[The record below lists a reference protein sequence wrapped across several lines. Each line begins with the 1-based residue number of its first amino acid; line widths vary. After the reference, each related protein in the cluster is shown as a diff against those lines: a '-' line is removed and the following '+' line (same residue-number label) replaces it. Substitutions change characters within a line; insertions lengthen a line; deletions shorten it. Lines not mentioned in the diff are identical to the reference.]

1 LNLFYL
7 PDISDGHL
15 QLDEDESQHV
25 LKVLRYQVGD
35 ELPVTDGKGNLYFC
49 SIDSTAGRTCTLGII
64 RNEFK
69 RKPDHHIHI
78 ALAPTKSSD
87 RTEWFVEKATEIGI
101 QEITFMQTHHS
112 ERSRINTERMQRV
125 AISAM
130 KQSGQVWLPEVHA
143 LTDFK
148 SVLRIDADQKFIA
161 TVDTEI
167 QSTHLIH
174 QALRQKRYLILIG
187 PEGDFSQVEIHEA
200 IKSEFKQINL
210 GVNVLRTETAALA
223 ACHTLNLLN
232 IP

>member
-1 LNLFYL
+1 L
-7 PDISDGHL
+7 PGLSDGHL

-25 LKVLRYQVGD
+25 LKVLRYQVGE

-49 SIDSTAGRTCTLGII
+49 SIDSTAGKTCTLGII
-64 RNEFK
+64 RKEFK
-69 RKPDHHIHI
+69 SKRNHHIHI

-101 QEITFMQTHHS
+101 QEITFIQTHHS
-112 ERSRINTERMQRV
+112 ERSRINAERMQRV

-130 KQSGQVWLPEVHA
+130 KQSGQVWLPEIHD

-148 SVLRIDADQKFIA
+148 SVLKINAEQKFIA
-161 TVDTEI
+161 YVDTENE
-167 QSTHLIH
+167 STHLIH
-174 QALRQKRYLILIG
+174 QADKNKRYLILIG

-200 IKSEFKQINL
+200 IKSGFKQINL
-210 GVNVLRTETAALA
+210 GTNVLRTETAALV

-232 IP
+232 VQ

>member
-7 PDISDGHL
+7 PGISNGNL

-49 SIDSTAGRTCTLGII
+49 SIDSISGRTCTLGII
-64 RNEFK
+64 RSEFK
-69 RKPDHHIHI
+69 PKPDHHIHI

-87 RTEWFVEKATEIGI
+87 RTEWFVEKATEIGV
-101 QEITFMQTHHS
+101 QEISFIQTHHS
-112 ERSRINTERMQRV
+112 ERSRMNVERIQRV

-130 KQSGQVWLPEVHA
+130 KQSGQVWLPEIHD

-148 SVLRIDADQKFIA
+148 SFLKREADQKFIA
-161 TVDTEI
+161 YVENEKPVP
-167 QSTHLIH
+167 HLIH
-174 QALRQKRYLILIG
+174 QAVKHKHYLILIG

-200 IKSEFKQINL
+200 IKSGFNHINL

-223 ACHTLNLLN
+223 ACHTLNVLN
-232 IP
+232 V